1 MLFFQTVYKHRD
13 ILQEIGDLIF
23 SLIAEA
29 GGADFSHW
37 EPLFGR
43 DPLHTLRLIRYPK
56 RTEQIPK
63 GAMLPDGRSEFRH
76 KRNMLLN
83 SHDLLTG

>member
-1 MLFFQTVYKHRD
+1 MAFPAIIPVSFTYLTQVMYKH
-13 ILQEIGDLIF
+13 QEILERAGDQIF

-29 GGADFSHW
+29 GGKKLSYFN
-37 EPLFGR
+37 PLFGK

-63 GAMLPDGRSEFRH
+63 GAYLPDGRSE
-76 KRNMLLN
+76 
-83 SHDLLTG
+83 